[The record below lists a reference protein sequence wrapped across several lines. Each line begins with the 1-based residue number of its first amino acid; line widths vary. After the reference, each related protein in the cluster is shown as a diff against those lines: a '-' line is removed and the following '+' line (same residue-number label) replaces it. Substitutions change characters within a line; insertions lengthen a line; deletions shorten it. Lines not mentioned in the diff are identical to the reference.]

1 MPRWIGIAAVVAI
14 GLLVGPAASAGVA
27 PASLWHGLFA
37 GLGQPI
43 AELHHLVF
51 VIAVGFSAAGHG
63 RAALL
68 PLGMMAGSL
77 AGLAARLAGTGDV
90 EVETG
95 LAASVV
101 LLGGLIAFRVKFPA
115 AGAVGLFAITGL
127 VHGYAYGA
135 AFVGAGSVP
144 AIGFFMGFAA
154 MQYAVAFAAL
164 HGLRS
169 AAASPILAS
178 HPVERGAGTVVAVLG
193 LVFLVYAGAR

>member
-1 MPRWIGIAAVVAI
+1 MARWISIAAVVAI

-43 AELHHLVF
+43 AELHRLVF
-51 VIAVGFSAAGHG
+51 VIAVGFCAAGDA

-68 PLGMMAGSL
+68 PLGMVAGSL
-77 AGLAARLAGTGDV
+77 VGSAAALAGTGDV

-115 AGAVGLFAITGL
+115 AGAVGLFAVTGL
-127 VHGYAYGA
+127 IHGYAYGA

-144 AIGFFMGFAA
+144 SIGFFMGFAA
-154 MQYAVAFAAL
+154 MQYAVALAAL

-169 AAASPILAS
+169 AAASLLLAS
-178 HPVERGAGTVVAVLG
+178 HPVARGAGTVVAVLG